1 MEVAVWN
8 WLSDALVA
16 HPEIAIFLALGL
28 GFFVGKL
35 KIKGIA
41 LGPVTGTL
49 LSGVLVGIV
58 FDGIDIPDLV
68 KTVAFVAFL
77 FALGYNVGPQ
87 FFAGLRGDG
96 VKQVILAV
104 VNCVFGL
111 IVVIVLAKALGYG
124 PGWGAGLLAGGLTQS
139 AVIGVADSAIAALP
153 GLSDAD
159 IKEMESQVA
168 VGYAVC
174 YLFGTA
180 AAAFFLSTVA
190 PRMLGSKSLAADAHE
205 MEQRLGVAKEPG
217 IGKAYYSVVRRAYR
231 ISGDTGAG
239 GGVATVTG
247 RTVGDLE
254 ERALELGHRVMFH
267 DIRRDGSVMPV
278 ERSTAL
284 QPGDVVTLAARR
296 PDLVALDVDR
306 WGEEVDDEELLAYSI
321 ETLDIVITKKELV
334 GMTIGD
340 AFAQHAPRLFVTK
353 LVRGG
358 QEIPWSDATEI
369 HRGDEITVQGG
380 KEEVEAVVGD
390 LGYPNRTKDATDMSY
405 VGFGIVVGAL
415 IGVPTIAVA
424 GADIG
429 LTTSGG
435 ALIMGLVFGWLRAKS
450 PTFGQFPPA
459 ANWML
464 STGGLCMFVGIV
476 GIMAGPD
483 FVSGVREEGL
493 SLVVAGLVV
502 TLLPMLL
509 TMYLAKWLFKIP
521 VPVNLG
527 IVAGANTTTA
537 SIGAITDTAKSQ
549 IPVLGYTIPYA
560 IGNVLLTI
568 WGAVIV
574 AVLA

>member
-1 MEVAVWN
+1 MGVAVWH
-8 WLSDALVA
+8 WLTESLVA

-28 GFFVGKL
+28 GFFIGKL
-35 KIKGIA
+35 KIKGIV

-49 LSGVLVGIV
+49 LAGVLVGILFKDV
-58 FDGIDIPDLV
+58 DIPDLV

-104 VNCVFGL
+104 INCLFGL
-111 IVVIVLAKALGYG
+111 GVVIVLAKLLGYG

-139 AVIGVADSAIAALP
+139 AVIGVADSAISALP
-153 GLSDAD
+153 GLSDAE

-180 AAAFFLSTVA
+180 AAAFFLSTIA
-190 PRMLGSKSLAADAHE
+190 PRMLGSKDLAADAHE
-205 MEQRLGVAKEPG
+205 MEKRLGVAKEPG
-217 IGKAYYSVVRRAYR
+217 IAPAYYSVVRRVYR
-231 ISGDTGAG
+231 
-239 GGVATVTG
+239 VTG
-247 RTVGDLE
+247 DRPGTEGTAIIGASVADLE
-254 ERALELGHRVMFH
+254 ARALAAGHRVMFH
-267 DIRRDGSVMPV
+267 DLRRGGRVEPV
-278 ERSTAL
+278 EPATVL
-284 QPGDVVTLAARR
+284 QRGDLVTLAARR

-306 WGEEVDDEELLAYSI
+306 WAEEVDDEQLLDYQV
-321 ETLDIVITKKELV
+321 ETLAIVITKKELA
-334 GMTIGD
+334 GAKIGP
-340 AFAQHAPRLFVTK
+340 AFAEHAPRLFVTK
-353 LVRGG
+353 VVRGG
-358 QEIPWSDATEI
+358 QEIPWSDETVI

-390 LGYPNRTKDATDMSY
+390 LGYPNRASDATDMSY
-405 VGFGIVVGAL
+405 VGMGIVLGAL

-483 FVSGVREEGL
+483 FVSGVKSEGL
-493 SLVVAGLVV
+493 SLVFAGLVV

-509 TMYLAKWLFKIP
+509 TMYLGKWIFKIP

-537 SIGAITDTAKSQ
+537 SIGAITDSAKSQ
-549 IPVLGYTIPYA
+549 VPVLGYTIPYA

>member
-1 MEVAVWN
+1 MWN

-28 GFFVGKL
+28 GFLVGKL

-49 LSGVLVGIV
+49 LAGVLVGIL
-58 FDGIDIPDLV
+58 FAGLDIPDLV

-96 VKQVILAV
+96 VKQVILAI

-111 IVVIVLAKALGYG
+111 LVVIVLAKTLGYG

-153 GLSDAD
+153 GLSAAD
-159 IKEMESQVA
+159 VKELESQVA

-180 AAAFFLSTVA
+180 AAAFFLSTIA
-190 PRMLGSKSLAADAHE
+190 PKMLGSKSLAADAHE

-217 IGKAYYSVVRRAYR
+217 IGRAYYSIVRRAYR
-231 ISGDTGAG
+231 IGAPPAAAGTGAT
-239 GGVATVTG
+239 ATITG
-247 RTVGDLE
+247 RTVGELE
-254 ERALELGHRVMFH
+254 DRALELGHRAMFH
-267 DIRRDGSVMPV
+267 EIRRDSRVEPV
-278 ERSTAL
+278 HRSTAL
-284 QPGDVVTLAARR
+284 EPGDVVTLAARR
-296 PDLVALDVDR
+296 PDLVALEVDR
-306 WGEEVDDEELLAYSI
+306 WGEEVDDEDLLAYSV

-334 GMTIGD
+334 GMTIGE
-340 AFAQHAPRLFVTK
+340 AFARHAPRLFVTK
-353 LVRGG
+353 VVRGG

-380 KEEVEAVVGD
+380 KEEVEAVIGD
-390 LGYPNRTKDATDMSY
+390 LGYPNRAGDATDMSY

-464 STGGLCMFVGIV
+464 STGGLCTFVGIV

-493 SLVVAGLVV
+493 SLVLAGLVV

>member
-1 MEVAVWN
+1 MWN
-8 WLSDALVA
+8 WLTDSLVA

-28 GFFVGKL
+28 GFLIGKL
-35 KIKGIA
+35 KIKGIV

-49 LSGVLVGIV
+49 LAGVLVGIV

-87 FFAGLRGDG
+87 FFAGLKGDG

-104 VNCVFGL
+104 INCAFGL
-111 IVVIVLAKALGYG
+111 GVVIVLAKLLGYG

-153 GLSDAD
+153 GLSAEEV
-159 IKEMESQVA
+159 KEMESQVA

-180 AAAFFLSTVA
+180 AAAFFLSTIA

-205 MEQRLGVAKEPG
+205 MEKDLGVAKEPG
-217 IGKAYYSVVRRAYR
+217 ISPAYYSVVRRAFR
-231 ISGDTGAG
+231 IDG
-239 GGVATVTG
+239 GTVVGATVA
-247 RTVGDLE
+247 DLE
-254 ERALELGHRVMFH
+254 ARALTLGHRVMFH
-267 DIRRDGSVMPV
+267 DLRRGGAVAPV
-278 ERSTAL
+278 RPDTAL
-284 QPGDVVTLAARR
+284 QAGDVVTLAARR

-306 WGEEVDDEELLAYSI
+306 WGEEVDDEELLDYQV
-321 ETLDIVITKKELV
+321 ETLAIVITKKSLA
-334 GMTIGD
+334 GAKIGP
-340 AFAQHAPRLFVTK
+340 AFAEHAPRLFVTK
-353 LVRGG
+353 VVRGG
-358 QEIPWSDATEI
+358 QEIPWSDDTVI

-380 KEEVEAVVGD
+380 KDEVEAVIGD
-390 LGYPNRTKDATDMSY
+390 LGYPNRAKDSTDMSY

-483 FVSGVREEGL
+483 FVSGVKSEGL
-493 SLVVAGLVV
+493 SLVFAGLVV

-509 TMYLAKWLFKIP
+509 TMYLGKWLFKIP
-521 VPVNLG
+521 VPINLG

-537 SIGAITDTAKSQ
+537 SIGAITDSAKSQ
-549 IPVLGYTIPYA
+549 VPVLGYTIPYA

>member
-1 MEVAVWN
+1 MWN
-8 WLSDALVA
+8 RLSDALIA

-28 GFFVGKL
+28 GFLVGKL

-49 LSGVLVGIV
+49 LAGVLVGIL

-96 VKQVILAV
+96 VKQVILAII
-104 VNCVFGL
+104 NCVFGL
-111 IVVIVLAKALGYG
+111 VVVIVLAKALGYG

-139 AVIGVADSAIAALP
+139 AVIGVADSAISALP
-153 GLSDAD
+153 GLSGAD
-159 IKEMESQVA
+159 IKELESQVA

-180 AAAFFLSTVA
+180 AAAFFLSTIA
-190 PRMLGSKSLAADAHE
+190 PRMLGSNDLAADAHE

-217 IGKAYYSVVRRAYR
+217 IAKAYYSVVRRAYR
-231 ISGDTGAG
+231 IRSGTGD
-239 GGVATVTG
+239 GGVVTG
-247 RTVGDLE
+247 VTVADLE
-254 ERALELGHRVMFH
+254 ARALELGHRVMFH
-267 DIRRDGSVMPV
+267 DLRRDGRVAPV
-278 ERSTAL
+278 QRDTAL
-284 QPGDVVTLAARR
+284 AVGDVVTLAARR
-296 PDLVALDVDR
+296 PDLVALDIDQ
-306 WGEEVDDEELLAYSI
+306 WADEVDDEELLSYAV

-340 AFAQHAPRLFVTK
+340 AFAEYAPRLFVTR

-358 QEIPWSDATEI
+358 QELPWSDGTEI

-483 FVSGVREEGL
+483 FVSGVKEEGL
-493 SLVVAGLVV
+493 SLVFAGLAV

-509 TMYLAKWLFKIP
+509 TMYLGKWLFKIP

-549 IPVLGYTIPYA
+549 VPVLGYTIPYA

>member
-1 MEVAVWN
+1 MWH

-16 HPEIAIFLALGL
+16 HPEIAIFLALGA
-28 GFFVGKL
+28 GFFIGKL
-35 KIKGIA
+35 KIKGIV

-49 LSGVLVGIV
+49 LAGVLVGIV
-58 FDGIDIPDLV
+58 FDGLDIPDLV

-104 VNCVFGL
+104 VNCVIGL
-111 IVVIVLAKALGYG
+111 AVVIVLAKALGYG

-159 IKEMESQVA
+159 VKEMESQVA

-180 AAAFFLSTVA
+180 AAAFFLSTIA
-190 PRMLGSKSLAADAHE
+190 PRMLGSKSLAADAHA

-217 IGKAYYSVVRRAYR
+217 IGRAYYSVVRRAYR
-231 ISGDTGAG
+231 IGGTGAEG
-239 GGVATVTG
+239 TIVG
-247 RTVGDLE
+247 RTVGELE
-254 ERALELGHRVMFH
+254 DRALALGHRVMFH
-267 DIRRDGSVMPV
+267 ELRRGDEVTPV
-278 ERSTAL
+278 HRSTAL
-284 QPGDVVTLAARR
+284 AVGDVVTLAARR
-296 PDLVALDVDR
+296 PDLVALNVDQ
-306 WGEEVDDEELLAYSI
+306 WGEEVDDESLLAYSI
-321 ETLDIVITKKELV
+321 ETLAIVITKKELV
-334 GMTIGD
+334 GARVGD
-340 AFAQHAPRLFVTK
+340 AFAEHAPRLFVTK
-353 LVRGG
+353 VVRGG
-358 QEIPWSDATEI
+358 QDLPWSDDTAI

-390 LGYPNRTKDATDMSY
+390 LGYPNRASDATDWSY
-405 VGFGIVVGAL
+405 VGIGIVIGAL

-483 FVSGVREEGL
+483 FVSGVRSEGL
-493 SLVVAGLVV
+493 SLVFAGLVV
-502 TLLPMLL
+502 TLLPMLV

-521 VPVNLG
+521 VPINLG
-527 IVAGANTTTA
+527 IVAGSNTTTA
-537 SIGAITDTAKSQ
+537 SIGAITDSARSQ
-549 IPVLGYTIPYA
+549 VPVLGYTIPYA

-574 AVLA
+574 AVLS

>member
-1 MEVAVWN
+1 M
-8 WLSDALVA
+8 VA

-49 LSGVLVGIV
+49 LAGVLVGIV
-58 FDGIDIPDLV
+58 FSGIDIPDLV

-87 FFAGLRGDG
+87 FFAGLKGDG
-96 VKQVILAV
+96 LKQVLLAV
-104 VNCVFGL
+104 INCIVGL
-111 IVVIVLAKALGYG
+111 GIVIVLAKALGYG

-139 AVIGVADSAIAALP
+139 AVIGVADSAISALP

-180 AAAFFLSTVA
+180 AAAFFLSTLA
-190 PRMLGSKSLAADAHE
+190 PRMLGSKDLAADAHE
-205 MEQRLGVAKEPG
+205 MEKQLGVAKEPG
-217 IGKAYYSVVRRAYR
+217 IGPAYYSVVRRSYR
-231 ISGDTGAG
+231 VTGG
-239 GGVATVTG
+239 SVVG

-254 ERALELGHRVMFH
+254 RRAEDLGHRIMFH
-267 DIRRDGSVMPV
+267 DLRRGTTVQAVKP
-278 ERSTAL
+278 STVIEA
-284 QPGDVVTLAARR
+284 GDIVTLAARR
-296 PDLVALDVDR
+296 PDLVALSVDQ
-306 WGEEVDDEELLAYSI
+306 WGEEVDDEELLDYQV
-321 ETLDIVITKKELV
+321 ETLAIVITSKKLA
-334 GMTIGD
+334 GRQIGP
-340 AFAQHAPRLFVTK
+340 AFAEHAPRLFVTK
-353 LVRGG
+353 VVRGG
-358 QEIPWSDATEI
+358 QEIPWSDATVI
-369 HRGDEITVQGG
+369 HGGDEITVQGG

-390 LGYPNRTKDATDMSY
+390 LGYPNRASDATDMSY
-405 VGFGIVVGAL
+405 VGIGIVLGAL

-483 FVSGVREEGL
+483 FVSGVKSEGL
-493 SLVVAGLVV
+493 SLVFAGLVV
-502 TLLPMLL
+502 TLLPMLV
-509 TMYLAKWLFKIP
+509 TMFLGKWLFKIP

-527 IVAGANTTTA
+527 ITAGANTTTA

-549 IPVLGYTIPYA
+549 VPVLGYTIPYA

>member
-1 MEVAVWN
+1 MWS
-8 WLSDALVA
+8 WLEDSIVA
-16 HPEIAIFLALGL
+16 HPEISIFLALGL

-49 LSGVLVGIV
+49 LAGVLVGIV
-58 FDGIDIPDLV
+58 FSGIDIPDLV

-87 FFAGLRGDG
+87 FFAGLKGDG
-96 VKQVILAV
+96 LKQVLLAV
-104 VNCVFGL
+104 INCVVGL
-111 IVVIVLAKALGYG
+111 GIVIVLAKALGYG

-139 AVIGVADSAIAALP
+139 AVIGVADSAISALP
-153 GLSDAD
+153 GLSAD
-159 IKEMESQVA
+159 DVKEMESQVA

-180 AAAFFLSTVA
+180 AAAFFLSTLA
-190 PRMLGSKSLAADAHE
+190 PRMLGSKDLAADAHE
-205 MEQRLGVAKEPG
+205 MEKQLGVAKEPG
-217 IGKAYYSVVRRAYR
+217 IGPAYYSVVRRSYR
-231 ISGDTGAG
+231 VTGG
-239 GGVATVTG
+239 SVVG

-254 ERALELGHRVMFH
+254 RRAEDLGHRIMFH
-267 DIRRDGSVMPV
+267 DLRRGTTVQKVKP
-278 ERSTAL
+278 STVIEA
-284 QPGDVVTLAARR
+284 GDVVTLAARR
-296 PDLVALDVDR
+296 PDLVALSVDQ
-306 WGEEVDDEELLAYSI
+306 WGEEVDDEELLDYQV
-321 ETLDIVITKKELV
+321 ETLAIVITSKKLA
-334 GMTIGD
+334 GQKIGP
-340 AFAQHAPRLFVTK
+340 AFAEHAPRLFVTK
-353 LVRGG
+353 VVRGG
-358 QEIPWSDATEI
+358 QEIPWSDDTVI
-369 HRGDEITVQGG
+369 HGGDEITVQGG
-380 KEEVEAVVGD
+380 KEEVEAVIGD
-390 LGYPNRTKDATDMSY
+390 LGYPNRASDATDMSY
-405 VGFGIVVGAL
+405 VGIGIVLGAL

-483 FVSGVREEGL
+483 FVSGVKSEGL
-493 SLVVAGLVV
+493 SLVFAGLVV
-502 TLLPMLL
+502 TLLPMLV
-509 TMYLAKWLFKIP
+509 TMFLGKWLFKIP

-527 IVAGANTTTA
+527 ITAGANTTTA

-549 IPVLGYTIPYA
+549 VPVLGYTIPYA

>member
-1 MEVAVWN
+1 MEVAVWD

-28 GFFVGKL
+28 GFFVGKF

-49 LSGVLVGIV
+49 LAGVLVGIL
-58 FDGIDIPDLV
+58 FAGLDIPDLV

-96 VKQVILAV
+96 VKQVVLAV
-104 VNCVFGL
+104 INCVFGL
-111 IVVIVLAKALGYG
+111 VVVIVLAKLLGYG

-139 AVIGVADSAIAALP
+139 AVIGVADSAISALP
-153 GLSDAD
+153 GLSAD
-159 IKEMESQVA
+159 EVKELESQVA

-180 AAAFFLSTVA
+180 AAAFFLSTIA
-190 PRMLGSKSLAADAHE
+190 PKMLGSKDLAADAHE

-231 ISGDTGAG
+231 IHDDA
-239 GGVATVTG
+239 ATG
-247 RTVGDLE
+247 RTVGELE
-254 ERALELGHRVMFH
+254 ARALELGHRVMFH
-267 DIRRDGSVMPV
+267 DLRRDGRVLPV
-278 ERSTAL
+278 QRSTAL
-284 QPGDVVTLAARR
+284 EPGDVVTLAARR
-296 PDLVALDVDR
+296 PDLVALDLDR
-306 WGEEVDDEELLAYSI
+306 WTEEVDDEELLSYSI
-321 ETLDIVITKKELV
+321 ETLAIVITKKALV
-334 GMTIGD
+334 GMSIGD
-340 AFAQHAPRLFVTK
+340 AFAAHAPRLFVTK
-353 LVRGG
+353 VVRGG
-358 QEIPWSDATEI
+358 QELPWSDATEI

-380 KEEVEAVVGD
+380 KEEVEAVIGD
-390 LGYPNRTKDATDMSY
+390 LGYPNRSSDATDMSY
-405 VGFGIVVGAL
+405 VGMGIVLGCL

-435 ALIMGLVFGWLRAKS
+435 ALIMGLVFGWLRAKT

-493 SLVVAGLVV
+493 SLVFAGLVV

-509 TMYLAKWLFKIP
+509 TMFLGKWLFKIP

-527 IVAGANTTTA
+527 ITAGANTTTA